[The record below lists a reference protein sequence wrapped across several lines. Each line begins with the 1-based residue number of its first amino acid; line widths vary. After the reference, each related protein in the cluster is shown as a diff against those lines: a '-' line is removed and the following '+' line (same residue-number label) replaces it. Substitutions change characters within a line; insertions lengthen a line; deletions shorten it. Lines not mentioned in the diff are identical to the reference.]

1 MNAREHCGVFGVVG
15 PDSTKLTFEGL
26 KLLQHRGQESA
37 GISWIDGDRIQTR
50 KGLGLVGEALDPKE
64 IGESLFSIGHVRY
77 STTGSTTLQEAQ
89 PLDDGFIA
97 VSFNGTITNH
107 FQNGDFS
114 TDTEFILSFLRNQ
127 LSQGRSLESSARAFM
142 DVADGAFSLLVLS
155 SKGEILAM
163 RDPRGFRPL
172 VIGEIGDNKVV
183 SSEDS
188 AIKQLGG
195 RVIGFVHPGEIIKI
209 TRDTV
214 VRERVSSLPT
224 TTCAF
229 EYIYF
234 SRADSEIDGISVYAS
249 RIKLGEL
256 LARNHPANGDVVVPV
271 PDSSRPIA
279 LGFSRTS
286 GIPLEE
292 ALVRTISS
300 KRSFIMPSDEK
311 RNEVLKE
318 KFGIVEWAVRG
329 KRVVLVDD
337 SIVRGNT
344 MKRIVNSLRSAGA
357 REVHIRI
364 GSPMIRFPCYMG
376 IDFPRRSELVA
387 NIGDERAIARE
398 LNADSVEYLSVEE
411 MVQAIGRTTLC
422 KACFTGEYPLKGKY
436 DLSALESVFAR

>member
-1 MNAREHCGVFGVVG
+1 M
-15 PDSTKLTFEGL
+15 
-26 KLLQHRGQESA
+26 
-37 GISWIDGDRIQTR
+37 
-50 KGLGLVGEALDPKE
+50 
-64 IGESLFSIGHVRY
+64 
-77 STTGSTTLQEAQ
+77 
-89 PLDDGFIA
+89 
-97 VSFNGTITNH
+97 
-107 FQNGDFS
+107 
-114 TDTEFILSFLRNQ
+114 
-127 LSQGRSLESSARAFM
+127 
-142 DVADGAFSLLVLS
+142 
-155 SKGEILAM
+155 
-163 RDPRGFRPL
+163 
-172 VIGEIGDNKVV
+172 
-183 SSEDS
+183 
-188 AIKQLGG
+188 
-195 RVIGFVHPGEIIKI
+195 
-209 TRDTV
+209 
-214 VRERVSSLPT
+214 SSLPT

-256 LARNHPANGDVVVPV
+256 LARNHPANGDVIVPV

-364 GSPMIRFPCYMG
+364 DPH
-376 IDFPRRSELVA
+376 D
-387 NIGDERAIARE
+387 
-398 LNADSVEYLSVEE
+398 
-411 MVQAIGRTTLC
+411 
-422 KACFTGEYPLKGKY
+422 
-436 DLSALESVFAR
+436 